1 MKLKKVKV
9 LCMITAIGA
18 AATVLSISRD
28 SAKSTEIASDR
39 IETDAAEGTE
49 ERDFSETIENVS
61 FARMIL
67 PDVASA
73 NEAEAEDMAKAA
85 DEAEA
90 EDIVKAADE
99 AEAEATAK
107 AAEKPVE
114 DTLIIAEVDS
124 YVNIRSMPGMEG
136 EILGKLYDDSVGQK
150 LGEENDWYY
159 ITSGTVT
166 GYVKAEYVLTGEA
179 ARTKAEEVGKRLV
192 EVTTTTLKVRKEA
205 SAEATVLG
213 LVPGGDILSVKEETE
228 GWIKVS
234 VEEGEGYV
242 SADYVRLYTEN
253 VEAESKEEEEAR
265 LRKEEEARKAAEEAA
280 RKAAAEE
287 AKRAEEAR
295 KAAQKKAQNQSPAG
309 SVSNGRPS
317 DTSGSQSSNTN
328 KDTSGSSQSSN
339 VNSAD
344 LTDSSNGQ
352 FQSST
357 DLGRQIA
364 DYALKFLGNPY
375 VYGGTSLTNGTDC
388 SGFVQS
394 VYKHFGIS
402 LPRTSGEQGASGR
415 LVDGVKNA
423 QPGDLVWY
431 SGHIGIYIGN
441 EQIVHA
447 SNSKVGII
455 TSNVY
460 YRDILGIRRII

>member
-1 MKLKKVKV
+1 MKLRKVKV
-9 LCMITAIGA
+9 LCMITVMGA

-28 SAKSTEIASDR
+28 SAKSAEIASDV
-39 IETDAAEGTE
+39 IETDAADGTE

-73 NEAEAEDMAKAA
+73 NEAEDTAKAA
-85 DEAEA
+85 DEVKEA
-90 EDIVKAADE
+90 EKS
-99 AEAEATAK
+99 
-107 AAEKPVE
+107 VE

-124 YVNIRSMPGMEG
+124 HVNIRSMPGMEG

-179 ARTKAEEVGKRLV
+179 ARTKADEVGKRLA

-205 SAEATVLG
+205 SAEAAVLG
-213 LVPGGDILSVKEETE
+213 LVPEGDILAVKEEAE

-265 LRKEEEARKAAEEAA
+265 LRKEEEARRAAEEAA

-287 AKRAEEAR
+287 ARRAEEAR
-295 KAAQKKAQNQSPAG
+295 KAAQRKAQNQS
-309 SVSNGRPS
+309 SN
-317 DTSGSQSSNTN
+317 SNKET
-328 KDTSGSSQSSN
+328 TGSSQSSN
-339 VNSAD
+339 SNTSNQAGNSKE
-344 LTDSSNGQ
+344 
-352 FQSST
+352 QSQTNT

>member
-1 MKLKKVKV
+1 MKLRKVKV
-9 LCMITAIGA
+9 LCMITVMGA

-28 SAKSTEIASDR
+28 SAKSAEIASDG
-39 IETDAAEGTE
+39 IETDAADGTE

-73 NEAEAEDMAKAA
+73 NEAEDTAKAA
-85 DEAEA
+85 DE
-90 EDIVKAADE
+90 VKE
-99 AEAEATAK
+99 
-107 AAEKPVE
+107 AEKPVE

-179 ARTKAEEVGKRLV
+179 ARTKADEVGKRLA
-192 EVTTTTLKVRKEA
+192 EVMTTTLKVRKEA
-205 SAEATVLG
+205 SAEAAVLG
-213 LVPGGDILSVKEETE
+213 LVPDGDILAVKEETE

-242 SADYVRLYTEN
+242 SAAYVRLYTEN

-265 LRKEEEARKAAEEAA
+265 LRKEEEARRAAEEAA

-287 AKRAEEAR
+287 ARRAEEAR
-295 KAAQKKAQNQSPAG
+295 KAAQKKAQNQS
-309 SVSNGRPS
+309 SN
-317 DTSGSQSSNTN
+317 SNKET
-328 KDTSGSSQSSN
+328 TGSSQSSN
-339 VNSAD
+339 
-344 LTDSSNGQ
+344 SNTSNQAGNYSKE
-352 FQSST
+352 QSQTNT